1 MTILIE
7 LGPGGQPTG
16 EVLSIQELSEGIANG
31 TVNVQDAYDTYIHH
45 AAQTEIQGPRVGAE
59 TPWHDWAMARLKG
72 TFTPEL
78 LNTIISSVATA
89 PTTPVIEDPDLDAKD
104 MEDWYDFMGERR
116 PGRVY
121 QTLMEEA
128 PYSGL
133 SQAGQQFQQQLGE
146 RAQHQYYTSP
156 YIREGTAAQ
165 PIQTFRQFLE
175 EGELGP
181 LGGTIAGRK
190 GGGQAEGTPMRI
202 MNPTQMLARL
212 RDVGGRIMRP
222 GYEAPDP
229 SAGGLGGGEQFLQER
244 MAGTTDE
251 EQYGFVK
258 EPLLAQTTAFPGMRE
273 AMERMMSRRFRQQRK
288 DSPGTPFMHWW
299 AKESPYWE

>member
-1 MTILIE
+1 MTILK
-7 LGPGGQPTG
+7 
-16 EVLSIQELSEGIANG
+16 SEHNVVWSLQDLEDGIVNG

-45 AAQTEIQGPRVGAE
+45 AAQTKIQGPRVGIE
-59 TPWHDWAMARLKG
+59 TPWHDWAMAKLQG

-89 PTTPVIEDPDLDAKD
+89 PTTPVIEDPDAKD
-104 MEDWYDFMGERR
+104 MADWYEYMGEAS

-133 SQAGQQFQQQLGE
+133 SRAGQQFQQRLGG
-146 RAQHQYYTSP
+146 RAQTQYYTSP
-156 YIREGTAAQ
+156 NIREGTTDR
-165 PIQTFRQFLE
+165 PIQTFRDFLE
-175 EGELGP
+175 RGELGDIGQP
-181 LGGTIAGRK
+181 IDREAGAPT
-190 GGGQAEGTPMRI
+190 QI

-229 SAGGLGGGEQFLQER
+229 SMSGFRGGEQFLQER

-251 EQYGFVK
+251 QQYGFVK

-288 DSPGTPFMHWW
+288 DSPETPFLHWW
-299 AKESPYWE
+299 AKESPYWEQQA